1 MIEFKILKKSKK
13 SSARFGVLATPHGEV
28 ETPAI
33 VPVATLAAVKALRSD
48 EIASTG
54 TQMLISNTYH
64 LHLQPGEEVVKKAG
78 GINAFMNWQGPT
90 MTDSGGFQ
98 VFSLGWGRDLGV
110 GKVKSAKRAAHD
122 AQASAQGTT
131 PHGAATAPNYYPDK
145 IARAIEKG
153 NQPRH
158 VTLTEDGVAFKS
170 PLTGDEMFLGPESS
184 IAIQEKLGADIMFSF
199 DECTPPGASYEYVKH
214 SLDRTHRWAARSLAA
229 RRHGTKAKPA
239 QALYGI
245 VQGSHFRDLRE
256 ESARHM
262 NAMEG
267 FDGFGIGG
275 DLGESRTGTKNILK
289 WVTPLLD
296 ARKPR
301 HLLGMGHIE
310 DIENIMAGGADTFD
324 CTVPTH
330 YARHG
335 IAFVTKGTKGAVRG
349 RLDFSKAPLLTSQ
362 EPLDRACACP
372 VCTGGYRRGY
382 LAHLI
387 RANEITGGALLT
399 LHNLWFFNA
408 YVAALRERIKK
419 GLL

>member
-13 SSARFGVLATPHGEV
+13 SAARLGVLKTPHGEV

-54 TQMLISNTYH
+54 TQVLISNTYH
-64 LHLQPGEEVVKKAG
+64 LHLQPGEEVLRKAG
-78 GINAFMNWQGPT
+78 GINAFMNWKGPT

-110 GKVKSAKRAAHD
+110 GKVTSAK
-122 AQASAQGTT
+122 
-131 PHGAATAPNYYPDK
+131 GAANAAKYYPDK
-145 IARAIEKG
+145 VERAIEKG
-153 NQPRH
+153 NQPKH
-158 VTLTEDGVAFKS
+158 VTLTEDGVKFRS

-184 IAIQEKLGADIMFSF
+184 IAIQQKLGADIMFAF
-199 DECTPPGASYEYVKH
+199 DECTPPGASYDYVKH
-214 SLDRTHRWAARSLAA
+214 SLARTHRWAARSLAA
-229 RRHGTKAKPA
+229 RRSK

-245 VQGSHFRDLRE
+245 VQGSNFRDLRE
-256 ESARHM
+256 ESARAI

-289 WVTPLLD
+289 WVMPLLD
-296 ARKPR
+296 EGKPR

-335 IAFVTKGTKGAVRG
+335 IAFVSKGTKGAVRG
-349 RLDFSKAPLLTSQ
+349 RLDFSKAPLLTSKD
-362 EPLDRACACP
+362 PLDRACGCP
-372 VCTGGYRRGY
+372 VCQGGYRRGY

-387 RANEITGGALLT
+387 RANEITGGALIT
-399 LHNLWFFNA
+399 LHNLWFFND
-408 YVAALRERIKK
+408 YVAKLRERIRK